1 MAETAGTQSI
11 CMSNPFFCPFNVTS
25 LLTNIP
31 RFYITHRIRIKSLV
45 QLRFPTVS
53 MSLYICP
60 IYSSCNPLY
69 WYPNIHTHLFLLPL
83 LRPFYLLIPKPPT
96 FKSYILVLI
105 QLNSC
110 LSSLPFQ
117 IPCHPLP
124 KNLFELNLSHE
135 WGNAYKESHCLHLIL
150 IEIYILTFRYKE
162 RGSEALS
169 PVHFQISPCT
179 QQTLNEYCWMR
190 DGKRDGNQEC
200 CFILVSVFVLL
211 AQLVRTQFKCELHQ
225 GGNLV

>member
-25 LLTNIP
+25 LFTNIP
-31 RFYITHRIRIKSLV
+31 WFSITHRIWIKSLV

-53 MSLYICP
+53 MSLYYVP
-60 IYSSCNPLY
+60 YTPHVTPLY
-69 WYPNIHTHLFLLPL
+69 WYPNIHTPFFLLPL
-83 LRPFYLLIPKPPT
+83 LKPFYLLIPKPPK

-124 KNLFELNLSHE
+124 KNIFELNLSHE
-135 WGNAYKESHCLHLIL
+135 WGNAFKEPHCLHLIL
-150 IEIYILTFRYKE
+150 IEIYLLTFRYKK
-162 RGSEALS
+162 GGKWSSQSCSFPNQSLYTAG
-169 PVHFQISPCT
+169 T
-179 QQTLNEYCWMR
+179 QWILLNERW
-190 DGKRDGNQEC
+190 
-200 CFILVSVFVLL
+200 
-211 AQLVRTQFKCELHQ
+211 
-225 GGNLV
+225 